1 MAHFK
6 INTNEKCKKFNNIIS
21 ILSNIIDEITMTF
34 EEEYL
39 YIQCMDDGH
48 ICLVELKLM
57 SDWFSEFKC
66 DQTVNLGIKLSI
78 LTKIL
83 SCYQDKQHIV
93 FNHDDG
99 TDKINISFIN
109 EENSKA
115 IEKHFETV
123 VFDYDYDTLEIHQTE
138 YQLDITMES
147 ILLKKLVDQL
157 SSFGNKITFTCDDE
171 NIVLCNSESLNNT
184 VMKVNI
190 DINDLDE
197 YSIEE
202 NVVVNETFDMKLMQ
216 RITNFSKISSLTK
229 IGLSGEI
236 PIHLTYS
243 LDDNSIIQFWVA
255 PVIKD

>member
-1 MAHFK
+1 MAHFN
-6 INTNEKCKKFNNIIS
+6 INTTEKCKNFNNIIS
-21 ILSNIIDEITMTF
+21 ILSNVIDEINMTF
-34 EEEYL
+34 EEDHL
-39 YIQCMDDGH
+39 YVQCMDDSH

-66 DQTVNLGIKLSI
+66 DETVNIGIKLSI

-83 SCYQDKQHIV
+83 SCYQDQQQIT
-93 FNHDDG
+93 FNYENE

-109 EENSKA
+109 GEKCKA

-123 VFDYDYDTLEIHQTE
+123 IFDYDYDTLEIHDTE
-138 YQLDITMES
+138 YQLDITIES
-147 ILLKKLVDQL
+147 VLLKKLIDQL
-157 SSFGNKITFTCDDE
+157 SSFGNKVTFTCDDE
-171 NIVLCNSESLNNT
+171 TIVLCNSESLNNT

-190 DINDLDE
+190 DITDLDE

-202 NVVVNETFDMKLMQ
+202 NTVVNETFDIKLMQ
-216 RITNFSKISSLTK
+216 RITNFSKIANLTK
-229 IGLSGEI
+229 IGLSREL

-243 LDDNSIIQFWVA
+243 LDDNSSIQFWVA